1 MTGLSTRRAI
11 QALCAYVPLLCACA
25 CAYCSSTLYSF
36 PYSSYKSKSFCKSIL
51 YSIYKS
57 FCKSILYSINK
68 SFCKSNFAI
77 NKTNFGVN
85 KTIFGINKSVNFDY
99 KIILFLSH
107 IAFHMIHV
115 PISIATFGFPPPPL
129 PIIGVAYLSLECT
142 SPPLSPLFSLLAA
155 HPVSPENVQP
165 PVQRPA
171 SETQAHLYCSAKKN
185 CTCGGGT
192 LDPFI
197 ETIPPAFASLSTA
210 AGKSQLGVFR
220 SET

>member
-1 MTGLSTRRAI
+1 MTGLSTRLAI

-36 PYSSYKSKSFCKSIL
+36 PYSNYKSIIYSIYKSFCKSIL

-77 NKTNFGVN
+77 NKTIFGVN

-107 IAFHMIHV
+107 IAFHTHIHGIV
-115 PISIATFGFPPPPL
+115 YNN
-129 PIIGVAYLSLECT
+129 IIYI
-142 SPPLSPLFSLLAA
+142 FFK
-155 HPVSPENVQP
+155 Q
-165 PVQRPA
+165 
-171 SETQAHLYCSAKKN
+171 
-185 CTCGGGT
+185 
-192 LDPFI
+192 
-197 ETIPPAFASLSTA
+197 
-210 AGKSQLGVFR
+210 
-220 SET
+220 